1 MCQELT
7 QTNRSRIGNLLEDL
21 EAQPAFQAF
30 CLMTTEQL
38 QAEYQAMNRL
48 ANEGHDGHCV
58 CGERGCSLC
67 LGVTDVSTE
76 TET

>member
-1 MCQELT
+1 MCAKPAKA
-7 QTNRSRIGNLLEDL
+7 NCPRIGNILEDF

-30 CLMTTEQL
+30 CLMTTNEL

-48 ANEGHDGHCV
+48 ANEGHDGPCV

-67 LGVTDVSTE
+67 LGVKDVSVKAE
-76 TET
+76 A